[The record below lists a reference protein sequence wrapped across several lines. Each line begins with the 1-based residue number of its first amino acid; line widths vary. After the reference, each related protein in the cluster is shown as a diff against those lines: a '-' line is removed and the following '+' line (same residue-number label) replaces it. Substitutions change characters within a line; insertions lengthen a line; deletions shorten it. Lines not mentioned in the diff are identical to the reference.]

1 MRICTIMVVLAA
13 LALCAARPAVAASGL
28 MLAPDLSFT
37 DDSSSNFPITGK
49 ELADGTISPG
59 RPTVIFY
66 GTSHCWNTN
75 REAERLVTLYPR
87 YRDRFNFIVVD
98 LNAVAP
104 GQRQLVASYY
114 KGYIPT
120 LAIFNRRG
128 ELVYD
133 QAGETAAARGDT
145 AGLEKLFQTALP

>member
-1 MRICTIMVVLAA
+1 MVLLAT
-13 LALCAARPAVAASGL
+13 LALCTATPAAAASDL

-37 DDSSSNFPITGK
+37 DDSSANFPITGK
-49 ELADGTISPG
+49 ELADGTILPG
-59 RPTVIFY
+59 RPTVIFF

-75 REAERLVTLYPR
+75 REAERLVALYPR

-114 KGYIPT
+114 SGYIPT
-120 LAIFNRRG
+120 LAIFNAHG
-128 ELVYD
+128 EPLYD
-133 QAGETAAARGDT
+133 KSGETADARANT
-145 AGLEKLFQTALP
+145 AKLEKLFDSALR

>member
-1 MRICTIMVVLAA
+1 MSIMIVSAAA
-13 LALCAARPAVAASGL
+13 LALCAARPAAAASNL

-37 DDSSSNFPITGK
+37 DDSSANFPITGK
-49 ELADGTISPG
+49 ELAGGTISSG
-59 RPTVIFY
+59 RPTVIFF

-75 REAERLVTLYPR
+75 REAERLVALYPR

-98 LNAVAP
+98 LNAVGS

-114 KGYIPT
+114 SGYIPT
-120 LAIFNRRG
+120 LAIFNARG

-133 QAGETAAARGDT
+133 KAGETAGGRGDT
-145 AGLEKLFQTALP
+145 SGLEKLFQSALR